1 MSAAAAKSDAARPV
15 TPVSRYLWVL
25 AALLTLLA
33 LTAGS
38 ALLKLGSL
46 NTVLNLAISVAKTSL
61 VMSIFMHSTEGRR
74 LTFMVSLLGFI
85 WLTILIVFALADFTT
100 RALVPA
106 PW

>member
-1 MSAAAAKSDAARPV
+1 MSAAERKSEGTRAV

-25 AALLTLLA
+25 AALLILLA

-38 ALLKLGSL
+38 ALLNLGPL
-46 NTVLNLAISVAKTSL
+46 NTVLNLAISIAKTSL

-85 WLTILIVFALADFTT
+85 WLAILICFALSDFTT
-100 RALVPA
+100 RAAIPA

>member
-1 MSAAAAKSDAARPV
+1 V
-15 TPVSRYLWVL
+15 TVSRYLWVL

-33 LTAGS
+33 LTTGI
-38 ALLKLGSL
+38 ALLNLGRL
-46 NTVLNLAISVAKTSL
+46 NTVVNIGISIAKTAL

-85 WLTILIVFALADFTT
+85 WLCILIGFALTDFTT
-100 RALVPA
+100 RAPVPA

>member
-1 MSAAAAKSDAARPV
+1 MNAHATDKVA
-15 TPVSRYLWVL
+15 PVSRYLWVL
-25 AALLTLLA
+25 AALLALLA
-33 LTAGS
+33 LTAGT
-38 ALLKLGSL
+38 ALLKLGAF
-46 NTVLNLAISVAKTSL
+46 NTPLNLGISVAKTAL

-85 WLTILIVFALADFTT
+85 WLAILIGFALTDFTT